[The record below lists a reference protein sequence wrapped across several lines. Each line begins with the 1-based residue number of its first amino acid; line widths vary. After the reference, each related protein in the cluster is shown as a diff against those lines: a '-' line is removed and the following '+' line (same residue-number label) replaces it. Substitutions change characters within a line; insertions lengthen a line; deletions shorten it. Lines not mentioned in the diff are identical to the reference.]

1 MKSIELFCAS
11 PAATAICSSMDHR
24 AITRPGSKPT
34 HRLGSETPRTSS
46 SRTTCLSQLPFDP
59 ASSKPTRNKQTDQI
73 SRRKSS
79 ADVDDLANPRISSRS
94 YLLSQHDKPF
104 LLDNHQHAVKDSSER
119 SLVVSSH
126 PLIRDDYNNYKRVNS
141 DRYPV
146 FRSLSTRAY
155 QNPVFEPTYS
165 LKGSE
170 LIAQPQKNI
179 PPSGRILTDPV
190 VNDLKSSSARTPNRQ
205 VVELRVS
212 IHCKGCE
219 GKLRKH
225 ISRME
230 GVTSFSIDLESKKV
244 RVIGDVTPLGVLTSI
259 SKVKSAQFW
268 PSPVSSSSSSNSS
281 SSPRVSLTR

>member
-46 SRTTCLSQLPFDP
+46 SSRTTCLSQLPFDP
-59 ASSKPTRNKQTDQI
+59 ASSKPTRNKQADQI

-179 PPSGRILTDPV
+179 PPTGRILTDPV

-268 PSPVSSSSSSNSS
+268 PSPVSSSSSNSS